1 MDALDSKILQMLDWN
16 GRIPLTRLARQL
28 RASKEVVAYR
38 VNKLQESGVIRR
50 YYPVLDM
57 CKLGYFTSR
66 IMFDLEELNEK
77 EEQAF
82 VEFLDKEI
90 GAGLIFR
97 MDYPYRWGIF
107 AWTKSVYDVE
117 NIIVRIKGFL
127 GSKVLGYNYSLI
139 CTFRQYPKDYIFGKK
154 YHDLYR
160 SLEPTASVAYDKED
174 YRILKE
180 LAANARASTA
190 EISRETGIPQTTIS
204 QKIKAMERKKI
215 IIGYRAELDFIKLGF
230 TNWFLH
236 IYLDKNDNMKDIEK
250 WANGNPHVVWLQ
262 KIIGMCDIEIEVEM
276 KNRTELE
283 KLLQELRQR
292 FKNIRKIVFF
302 SQEYRKLTFLP

>member
-1 MDALDSKILQMLDWN
+1 
-16 GRIPLTRLARQL
+16 
-28 RASKEVVAYR
+28 
-38 VNKLQESGVIRR
+38 
-50 YYPVLDM
+50 
-57 CKLGYFTSR
+57 
-66 IMFDLEELNEK
+66 
-77 EEQAF
+77 
-82 VEFLDKEI
+82 
-90 GAGLIFR
+90 

-190 EISRETGIPQTTIS
+190 EISRETGMPVSTMFDKLKGPLAGCIS
-204 QKIKAMERKKI
+204 RYTCI
-215 IIGYRAELDFIKLGF
+215 L
-230 TNWFLH
+230 N
-236 IYLDKNDNMKDIEK
+236 N
-250 WANGNPHVVWLQ
+250 
-262 KIIGMCDIEIEVEM
+262 
-276 KNRTELE
+276 
-283 KLLQELRQR
+283 
-292 FKNIRKIVFF
+292 
-302 SQEYRKLTFLP
+302 SS